1 MNADTLRDLRRLVRE
16 ELLSLRLAELGVV
29 QESHPHAD
37 AGDDDNYAC
46 TVRLR
51 DTGLVLPRVP
61 VACGRKGMAAI
72 PDVGDLVLVQFIG
85 GDINAPIITGSL
97 YNDEDRP
104 PPNDIGQV
112 VLSLPVDA
120 ADDEG
125 VHVKIVS
132 ESERSATLTLGASLK
147 IELKDDDPVVK
158 IDVGDGSATLTI
170 DSDGTLTIKS
180 GKAIALEG
188 GEISIKG
195 SKITA
200 EAQGEM
206 TLKGSMINLN

>member
-1 MNADTLRDLRRLVRE
+1 MNADMLRDLRRLVRE
-16 ELLSLRLAELGVV
+16 ELLSLRLADLGVV
-29 QESHPHAD
+29 QEAHPHAD

-61 VACGRKGMAAI
+61 VACGRKGMASI

-85 GDINAPIITGSL
+85 GDINAPVITGSL

-125 VHVKIVS
+125 VHVKIAS
-132 ESERSATLTLGASLK
+132 ASERSATLTLGASLK

-158 IDVGDGSATLTI
+158 IDVGDGSAMLTI
-170 DSDGTLTIKS
+170 ASDGTLTIKS

>member
-1 MNADTLRDLRRLVRE
+1 MTTDTLRDIRRIVRE
-16 ELLSLRLAELGVV
+16 EMLALRLAELGVV

-37 AGDDDNYAC
+37 KGDDDNYAC

-61 VACGRKGMAAI
+61 LACGRKGLAAI
-72 PDVGDLVLVQFIG
+72 PDVGDLVLVQFLG
-85 GDINAPIITGSL
+85 GDINAPVITGSL

-104 PPNDIGQV
+104 PPNDTGQI
-112 VLSLPVDA
+112 VLALPVDA
-120 ADDEG
+120 EDGDG
-125 VHVKIVS
+125 VHATIS
-132 ESERSATLTLGASLK
+132 SASERSATLTLGASLK

-170 DSDGTLTIKS
+170 ASDGTLTIKS

-188 GEISIKG
+188 GEVSIKG

-206 TLKGSMINLN
+206 TLKGSVINLN

>member
-1 MNADTLRDLRRLVRE
+1 MNADTLYDLRRLVRE

-37 AGDDDNYAC
+37 KGDDDNYAC

-61 VACGRKGMAAI
+61 VACARKGMAAI

-85 GDINAPIITGSL
+85 GDINAPVITGSL

-104 PPNDIGQV
+104 PPNDVGQV
-112 VLSLPVDA
+112 VLTLPVDA
-120 ADDEG
+120 EEGDG
-125 VHVKIVS
+125 VHAAIAS
-132 ESERSATLTLGASLK
+132 ESERSATLTLGSSLK

-158 IDVGDGSATLTI
+158 IDVGNGSATLTI
-170 DSDGTLTIKS
+170 ASDGTLTIKS
-180 GKAIALEG
+180 SKAIALEG
-188 GEISIKG
+188 GEVSIKG
-195 SKITA
+195 TKITA

-206 TLKGSMINLN
+206 TLKGAMINLN